1 MKNLVTSNL
10 MHQRV
15 LKYTTQW
22 HLKEL
27 RVLLILSQ
35 DQHPILVLF
44 GRRASL
50 LICASACQ
58 SFWSKFMT
66 RVIWTYR

>member
-15 LKYTTQW
+15 LKYTTQL

-35 DQHPILVLF
+35 DQHPIPALF
-44 GRRASL
+44 GRKASL